1 MSREQVVHCLL
12 DLQIY
17 TTLMQ
22 SDVSC
27 EGAFFQFF
35 FGLESKLGLG
45 FVV

>member
-1 MSREQVVHCLL
+1 MSLEQVVHCLL
-12 DLQIY
+12 DLQVY

-22 SDVSC
+22 SDVYC
-27 EGAFFQFF
+27 EGVFSSF